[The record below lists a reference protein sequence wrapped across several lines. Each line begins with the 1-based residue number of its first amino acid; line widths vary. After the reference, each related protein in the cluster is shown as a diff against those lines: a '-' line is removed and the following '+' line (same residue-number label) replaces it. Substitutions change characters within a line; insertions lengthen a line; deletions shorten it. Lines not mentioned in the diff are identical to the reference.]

1 MGVKFSHYM
10 YENELRLSI
19 KGINTRELQ
28 RRGFFFHSLPFPSLV
43 YQSWYSR
50 ETHEI
55 LLKSFWFYWMLECR
69 LNKDTDLWH
78 TVIFP
83 SVQIWLSIHCFTD
96 NSHQSLTLPQKS
108 YFFLFWCYINRRGE
122 KRLHVRGQTQ
132 ESNAKVCAGQV
143 FALVPTSEIIR
154 KYMRCLLGIIHSF
167 AKYIRFTKNPNTIQA
182 IAGSYVWEV
191 IQEKCGVWLLWITMV
206 TNMWA

>member
-1 MGVKFSHYM
+1 
-10 YENELRLSI
+10 
-19 KGINTRELQ
+19 
-28 RRGFFFHSLPFPSLV
+28 
-43 YQSWYSR
+43 
-50 ETHEI
+50 
-55 LLKSFWFYWMLECR
+55 MLECR

-96 NSHQSLTLPQKS
+96 NSHQSLPQKS
-108 YFFLFWCYINRRGE
+108 YFFLFWCYINRRGK

-154 KYMRCLLGIIHSF
+154 KYMRCLLGIMHSF
-167 AKYIRFTKNPNTIQA
+167 AKYIRFTKKTQYYPSYYRELCMRNNT
-182 IAGSYVWEV
+182 GKMW
-191 IQEKCGVWLLWITMV
+191 CMTGVNNYGDKHVSIKK
-206 TNMWA
+206 NDSSPIH